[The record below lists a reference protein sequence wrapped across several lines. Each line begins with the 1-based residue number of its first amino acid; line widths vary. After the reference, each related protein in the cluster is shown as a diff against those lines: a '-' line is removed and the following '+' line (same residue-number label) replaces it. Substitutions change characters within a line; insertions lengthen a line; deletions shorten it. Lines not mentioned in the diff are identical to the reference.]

1 MLPNAEKSILTTSPR
16 TVADIATPRLTIT
29 LGLLCFAA
37 LVSRSPS
44 VVFRPQFWAEDGQLF
59 YQQAHALGFL
69 HTLIIPYGGYL
80 LTLPRLIAGLSLLLP
95 LSLAPLLFNLM
106 ALLIQCLP
114 AVYLFSARM
123 QNIGPLPAR
132 ILLAFLYIGVPNVA
146 RIHGNLTNAQWHLAV
161 LCWLILLAPPPRS
174 VRAAAFDVT
183 ALSIGAFTGP
193 FAIFLLPV
201 AVVVAWSRRDMWT
214 VRRAGILCLGALVV
228 PATVLL
234 SARPKPPA
242 GLGAS
247 FPAFCRI
254 LAFQVFVPVFRGVN
268 NSAQFARHP
277 AVLSF
282 LSYAITAAG
291 LAMLAYVFVHGNMEI
306 RCFLLFAALVLATA
320 LAKPLASLTEPQW
333 VALQRQGS
341 THRYWLIPELAV
353 AVAVVWL
360 ASTVANR
367 VARAA
372 SAALIC
378 VILVVDIA
386 YWRLPELP
394 DLHFA
399 SYVAAFKALPVGAHI
414 QIPVNPPGWS
424 LELTKTRR
432 D

>member
-1 MLPNAEKSILTTSPR
+1 M
-16 TVADIATPRLTIT
+16 ATPGLTIT

-80 LTLPRLIAGLSLLLP
+80 LTLPRLTAGLSLLLP
-95 LSLAPLLFNLM
+95 LFLAPLLFNLV
-106 ALLIQCLP
+106 ALLVQCLP

-146 RIHGNLTNAQWHLAV
+146 KVHGNLSNAQWHLAV
-161 LCWLILLAPPPRS
+161 LCCLILLAPPPRS

-183 ALSIGAFTGP
+183 VLSLGAFTGP
-193 FAIFLLPV
+193 FAICLLPV

-254 LAFQVFVPVFRGVN
+254 VAFQVFVPVFRGVN
-268 NSAQFARHP
+268 NSAQLAQHP
-277 AVLSF
+277 VLLSLVSYAVTAVGLAVL
-282 LSYAITAAG
+282 T
-291 LAMLAYVFVHGNMEI
+291 YVFLRGSMEV
-306 RCFLLFAALVLATA
+306 RCFLLFAAILLAA
-320 LAKPLASLTEPQW
+320 SLAKPLASASEPQW
-333 VALQRQGS
+333 LALQRQGS
-341 THRYWLIPELAV
+341 THRYWLMPELGV

-360 ASTVANR
+360 A
-367 VARAA
+367 ARAPNRIA
-372 SAALIC
+372 RAVSAALLC
-378 VILVVDIA
+378 VMLIVDVA
-386 YWRLPELP
+386 YWRLPDLP
-394 DLHFA
+394 DLHFDT
-399 SYVAAFKALPVGAHI
+399 YVAAFKALPIGAHI
-414 QIPVNPPGWS
+414 QIPINPPGWS
-424 LELTKTRR
+424 LELTKKPS

>member
-1 MLPNAEKSILTTSPR
+1 M
-16 TVADIATPRLTIT
+16 ATPGLTIT

-80 LTLPRLIAGLSLLLP
+80 LTLPRLTAGLSLLLP
-95 LSLAPLLFNLM
+95 LFLAPLLFNLV
-106 ALLIQCLP
+106 ALLVQCLP

-146 RIHGNLTNAQWHLAV
+146 KVHGNLSNAQWHLAV
-161 LCWLILLAPPPRS
+161 LCCLILLAPPPRS
-174 VRAAAFDVT
+174 ARAAAFDVT
-183 ALSIGAFTGP
+183 VLSLGAFTGP
-193 FAIFLLPV
+193 FAICLLPV

-254 LAFQVFVPVFRGVN
+254 VAFQVFVPVFRGVN
-268 NSAQFARHP
+268 NSAQLAQHP
-277 AVLSF
+277 VLLSLVSYAVTAVGLAVL
-282 LSYAITAAG
+282 T
-291 LAMLAYVFVHGNMEI
+291 YVFLRGSMEV
-306 RCFLLFAALVLATA
+306 RCFLLFAAILLAA
-320 LAKPLASLTEPQW
+320 SLAKPLASASEPQW
-333 VALQRQGS
+333 LALQRQGS
-341 THRYWLIPELAV
+341 THRYWLMPELAV

-360 ASTVANR
+360 A
-367 VARAA
+367 ARAPNRIA
-372 SAALIC
+372 RAVSAALLC
-378 VILVVDIA
+378 VMLIVDVA
-386 YWRLPELP
+386 YWRLPDLP
-394 DLHFA
+394 DLHFDT
-399 SYVAAFKALPVGAHI
+399 YVAAFKALPIGAHI
-414 QIPVNPPGWS
+414 QIPINPPGWS
-424 LELTKTRR
+424 LELTKKPS

>member
-1 MLPNAEKSILTTSPR
+1 M
-16 TVADIATPRLTIT
+16 ATPGLTIT

-44 VVFRPQFWAEDGQLF
+44 VIFRPQFWAEDGQLF

-80 LTLPRLIAGLSLLLP
+80 LTLPRLTAGLSLLLP
-95 LSLAPLLFNLM
+95 LFLAPLLFNLV
-106 ALLIQCLP
+106 ALLVQCLP

-146 RIHGNLTNAQWHLAV
+146 KVHGNLSNAQWHLAV
-161 LCWLILLAPPPRS
+161 LCCLILLAPPPRS

-183 ALSIGAFTGP
+183 ALSLGAFTGP

-254 LAFQVFVPVFRGVN
+254 VAFQVFVPVFRGVN
-268 NSAQFARHP
+268 NSAQLAQHP
-277 AVLSF
+277 VLLSLVSYAVTAVGLAVL
-282 LSYAITAAG
+282 T
-291 LAMLAYVFVHGNMEI
+291 YVFLRGSMEV
-306 RCFLLFAALVLATA
+306 RCFLLFAAILLAA
-320 LAKPLASLTEPQW
+320 SLAKPLASASEPQW
-333 VALQRQGS
+333 LALQRQGS

-360 ASTVANR
+360 A
-367 VARAA
+367 ARAPNRIA
-372 SAALIC
+372 RAVSAALLC
-378 VILVVDIA
+378 VMLIVDVA
-386 YWRLPELP
+386 YWRLPDLP
-394 DLHFA
+394 DLHFDT
-399 SYVAAFKALPVGAHI
+399 YVAAFKALPIGAHI
-414 QIPVNPPGWS
+414 QIPINPPGWS
-424 LELTKTRR
+424 LELTKKPS

>member
-1 MLPNAEKSILTTSPR
+1 MAAPG
-16 TVADIATPRLTIT
+16 LTIT

-80 LTLPRLIAGLSLLLP
+80 LTLPRLTAGLSLLLP
-95 LSLAPLLFNLM
+95 LFLAPLLFNLV
-106 ALLIQCLP
+106 ALLVQCLP

-146 RIHGNLTNAQWHLAV
+146 KVHGNLSNAQWHLAV
-161 LCWLILLAPPPRS
+161 LCCLILLAPPPRS

-183 ALSIGAFTGP
+183 VLSLGAFTGP
-193 FAIFLLPV
+193 FAICLLPV

-254 LAFQVFVPVFRGVN
+254 VAFQVFVPVFRGVN
-268 NSAQFARHP
+268 NSAQLAQHP
-277 AVLSF
+277 VLLSLVSYAVTAVGLAVL
-282 LSYAITAAG
+282 T
-291 LAMLAYVFVHGNMEI
+291 YVFLRGSMEV
-306 RCFLLFAALVLATA
+306 RCFLLFAAILLAA
-320 LAKPLASLTEPQW
+320 SLAKPLASASEPQW
-333 VALQRQGS
+333 LALQRQGS
-341 THRYWLIPELAV
+341 THRYWLMPELAV

-360 ASTVANR
+360 A
-367 VARAA
+367 ARAPNRIA
-372 SAALIC
+372 RAVSAALLC
-378 VILVVDIA
+378 VMLIVDVA
-386 YWRLPELP
+386 YWRLPDLP
-394 DLHFA
+394 DLHFDT
-399 SYVAAFKALPVGAHI
+399 YVAAFKALPIGAHI
-414 QIPVNPPGWS
+414 QIPINPPGWS
-424 LELTKTRR
+424 LELTKKPS

>member
-1 MLPNAEKSILTTSPR
+1 M
-16 TVADIATPRLTIT
+16 ATPGLTIT

-80 LTLPRLIAGLSLLLP
+80 LTLPRLTAGLSLLLP
-95 LSLAPLLFNLM
+95 LFLAPLLFNLV
-106 ALLIQCLP
+106 ALLVQCLP

-146 RIHGNLTNAQWHLAV
+146 KVHGNLSNAQWHLAV
-161 LCWLILLAPPPRS
+161 LCCLILLAPPPRS

-183 ALSIGAFTGP
+183 VLSLGAFTGP
-193 FAIFLLPV
+193 FAICLLPV

-254 LAFQVFVPVFRGVN
+254 VAFQVFVPVFRGVN
-268 NSAQFARHP
+268 NSAQLAQHP
-277 AVLSF
+277 VLLSLVSYAVTAVGLAVL
-282 LSYAITAAG
+282 T
-291 LAMLAYVFVHGNMEI
+291 YVFLRGSMEV
-306 RCFLLFAALVLATA
+306 RCFLLFAAILLAA
-320 LAKPLASLTEPQW
+320 SLAKPLASASEPQW
-333 VALQRQGS
+333 LALQRQGS
-341 THRYWLIPELAV
+341 THRYWLMPELAV

-360 ASTVANR
+360 A
-367 VARAA
+367 ARAPNRIA
-372 SAALIC
+372 RAVSAALLC
-378 VILVVDIA
+378 VMLIVDVA
-386 YWRLPELP
+386 YWRLPDLP
-394 DLHFA
+394 DLHFDT
-399 SYVAAFKALPVGAHI
+399 YVAAFKALPIGAHI
-414 QIPVNPPGWS
+414 QIPINPPGWS
-424 LELTKTRR
+424 LELTKKPS

>member
-1 MLPNAEKSILTTSPR
+1 M
-16 TVADIATPRLTIT
+16 ATPGLTIT

-80 LTLPRLIAGLSLLLP
+80 LTLPRLTAGLSLLLP
-95 LSLAPLLFNLM
+95 LFLAPLLFNLV
-106 ALLIQCLP
+106 ALLVQCLP

-146 RIHGNLTNAQWHLAV
+146 KVHGNLSNAQWHLAV
-161 LCWLILLAPPPRS
+161 LCCLILLAPPPRS

-183 ALSIGAFTGP
+183 VLSLGAFTGP
-193 FAIFLLPV
+193 FAICLLPV

-254 LAFQVFVPVFRGVN
+254 VAFQVFVPVFRGVN
-268 NSAQFARHP
+268 NSAQLAQHP
-277 AVLSF
+277 VLLSLVSYAVTAVGLAVL
-282 LSYAITAAG
+282 T
-291 LAMLAYVFVHGNMEI
+291 YVFLRGSMEV
-306 RCFLLFAALVLATA
+306 RCFLLFAAILLAA
-320 LAKPLASLTEPQW
+320 SLAKPLASASEPQW
-333 VALQRQGS
+333 LALQRQGS
-341 THRYWLIPELAV
+341 THRYWLMPELAV

-360 ASTVANR
+360 A
-367 VARAA
+367 ARAPNRIA
-372 SAALIC
+372 RAVSAALLC
-378 VILVVDIA
+378 VMLIVDVA
-386 YWRLPELP
+386 YWRLP
-394 DLHFA
+394 DLTDLRFD
-399 SYVAAFKALPVGAHI
+399 SYVAAFKALPIGAHI
-414 QIPVNPPGWS
+414 QIPINPPGWS
-424 LELTKTRR
+424 LELTKKPS

>member
-1 MLPNAEKSILTTSPR
+1 M
-16 TVADIATPRLTIT
+16 ATPGLTIT

-80 LTLPRLIAGLSLLLP
+80 LTLPRLTAGLSLLLP
-95 LSLAPLLFNLM
+95 LFLAPLLFNLV
-106 ALLIQCLP
+106 ALLVQCLP

-146 RIHGNLTNAQWHLAV
+146 KVHGNLSNAQWHLAV
-161 LCWLILLAPPPRS
+161 LCCLILLAPPPRS

-183 ALSIGAFTGP
+183 VLSLGAFTGP
-193 FAIFLLPV
+193 FAICLLPV

-254 LAFQVFVPVFRGVN
+254 VAFQVFVPVFRGVN
-268 NSAQFARHP
+268 NSAQLAQHP
-277 AVLSF
+277 VLLS
-282 LSYAITAAG
+282 LVSYAVTAVG
-291 LAMLAYVFVHGNMEI
+291 LAILTYVFLRGSMEV
-306 RCFLLFAALVLATA
+306 RCFLLFAAILLAA
-320 LAKPLASLTEPQW
+320 SLAKPLASASEPQW
-333 VALQRQGS
+333 LALQRQGS
-341 THRYWLIPELAV
+341 THRYWLMPELAV

-360 ASTVANR
+360 A
-367 VARAA
+367 ARAPNRIA
-372 SAALIC
+372 RAVSAALLC
-378 VILVVDIA
+378 VMLIVDVA
-386 YWRLPELP
+386 YWRLPDLP
-394 DLHFA
+394 DLHFDT
-399 SYVAAFKALPVGAHI
+399 YVAAFKALPIGAHI
-414 QIPVNPPGWS
+414 QIPINPPGWS
-424 LELTKTRR
+424 LELTKKPS

>member
-1 MLPNAEKSILTTSPR
+1 M
-16 TVADIATPRLTIT
+16 ATPGLTIT

-80 LTLPRLIAGLSLLLP
+80 LTLPRLTACLSLLLP
-95 LSLAPLLFNLM
+95 LFLAPLLFNLV
-106 ALLIQCLP
+106 ALLVQCLP

-146 RIHGNLTNAQWHLAV
+146 KVHGNLSNAQWHLAV
-161 LCWLILLAPPPRS
+161 LCCLILLAPPPRS

-183 ALSIGAFTGP
+183 VLSLGAFTGP
-193 FAIFLLPV
+193 FAICLLPV

-254 LAFQVFVPVFRGVN
+254 VAFQVFVPVFRGVN
-268 NSAQFARHP
+268 NSAQLAQHP
-277 AVLSF
+277 VLLSLVSYAVTAVGLAVL
-282 LSYAITAAG
+282 T
-291 LAMLAYVFVHGNMEI
+291 YVFLRGSMEV
-306 RCFLLFAALVLATA
+306 RCFLLFAAILLAA
-320 LAKPLASLTEPQW
+320 SLAKPLASASEPQW
-333 VALQRQGS
+333 LALQRQGS
-341 THRYWLIPELAV
+341 THRYWLMPELAV

-360 ASTVANR
+360 A
-367 VARAA
+367 ARAPNRIA
-372 SAALIC
+372 RAVSAALLC
-378 VILVVDIA
+378 VMLIVDVA
-386 YWRLPELP
+386 YWRLPDLP
-394 DLHFA
+394 DLHFDT
-399 SYVAAFKALPVGAHI
+399 YVAAFKALPIGAHI
-414 QIPVNPPGWS
+414 QIPINPPGWS
-424 LELTKTRR
+424 LELTKKPS

>member
-16 TVADIATPRLTIT
+16 TVADIATPGPTIT

-80 LTLPRLIAGLSLLLP
+80 LTLPRLTAGLSLLLP
-95 LSLAPLLFNLM
+95 LSLAPLLFNLV
-106 ALLIQCLP
+106 ALLVQCLP

-146 RIHGNLTNAQWHLAV
+146 RVQGNLSNAQWHLAV
-161 LCWLILLAPPPRS
+161 LFCLVLLAPPPRS

-183 ALSIGAFTGP
+183 VLSLGAFTGP
-193 FAIFLLPV
+193 FAICLLPV

-254 LAFQVFVPVFRGVN
+254 VAFQVFVPVFRGVN
-268 NSAQFARHP
+268 NSAQLAQHP
-277 AVLSF
+277 VLLSLVSYAMTAVGLAVL
-282 LSYAITAAG
+282 T
-291 LAMLAYVFVHGNMEI
+291 YVFLRGSMEV
-306 RCFLLFAALVLATA
+306 RCFLLFAAILLAA
-320 LAKPLASLTEPQW
+320 SLAKPLASATEPQW

-341 THRYWLIPELAV
+341 THRYWLMPELAV

-360 ASTVANR
+360 AAKAPNR
-367 VARAA
+367 IARAV
-372 SAALIC
+372 SVALVC
-378 VILVVDIA
+378 VMLIVDVA
-386 YWRLPELP
+386 YWRLPGLT
-394 DLHFA
+394 DLHFDT
-399 SYVAAFKALPVGAHI
+399 YVAAFKALPIGAHI
-414 QIPVNPPGWS
+414 QIPINPPGWS
-424 LELTKTRR
+424 LELTKKPG